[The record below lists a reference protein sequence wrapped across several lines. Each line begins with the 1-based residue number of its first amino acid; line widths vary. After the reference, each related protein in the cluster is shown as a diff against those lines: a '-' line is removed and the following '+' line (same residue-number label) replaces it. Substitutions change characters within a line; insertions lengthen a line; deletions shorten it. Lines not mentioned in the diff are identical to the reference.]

1 MPVPREDFEAVHPCD
16 FYEPEDILDEDEMY
30 TVAEIARLLQR
41 LEVDAELDGETE
53 SVLLDWAVPW
63 IVHNAEDLVVG
74 DPLEFE
80 GPGYYGLKLESDSD

>member
-1 MPVPREDFEAVHPCD
+1 MPVPKADFESVHPCD
-16 FYEPEDILDEDEMY
+16 IYAPADILEPDKMY

-41 LEVDAELDGETE
+41 LDPDTELEEEAE

-80 GPGYYGLKLESDSD
+80 GPGYYGLKDESS